1 MLDLWELWLRII
13 NIMEKTIEEKT
24 NLSRIKNILENV
36 NLIQNK
42 YDDIA
47 EITGEKFNI
56 FGVLNLTSNEV
67 RTHSAFIGELLNIR
81 GSHGLKDIPLKLFIR
96 ILEEKFIPNEV
107 DESENIIDSDKF
119 KFDTETAITTVEKN
133 IKNLNE
139 EKTEG
144 GRIDII
150 IEDKSRKNALIIEN
164 KIYAG
169 EQENQLIRYYNY
181 SKENFRKEAPI
192 LYLTLDGSFPTSGKG
207 LNEKEHYF
215 NISYKEEIINWLEL
229 CIKEASDKPMLRE
242 VIKQYIYLI
251 KKLTGQTINKKMS
264 DEIQNII
271 LNNYSA
277 AEQITKE
284 FEKVKYKILGSIRT
298 KLVDKL
304 VTELGSKYNVIKA
317 KEKVGE
323 KNSGVWLELKEY
335 QNMGIYFGIEP
346 FNGKG
351 NVRNELFFGIL
362 DLGNNHNSIFKNH
375 NFKCDG
381 WWRDVQLFDNLENFK
396 NNRINFSDS
405 EFISYLGQNPKNQ
418 VELIETVAKQ
428 MIDFINSKEDSLINI
443 FKEINKINNN

>member
-1 MLDLWELWLRII
+1 
-13 NIMEKTIEEKT
+13 MEKIIEEKNT
-24 NLSRIKNILENV
+24 SNIKNLLENV
-36 NLIQNK
+36 NIIQNK

-67 RTHSAFIGELLNIR
+67 RTHSAFIGELLNRR
-81 GSHGLKDIPLKLFIR
+81 GSHGLKDIPLKLFIKM
-96 ILEEKFIPNEV
+96 LEEKFISNEV
-107 DESENIIDSDKF
+107 DESEKTIDSDKF
-119 KFDTETAITTVEKN
+119 KFNTETAITTIEKS
-133 IKNLNE
+133 IKKLNE
-139 EKTEG
+139 DKTEG

-150 IEDKSRKNALIIEN
+150 IENKSRRNALIIEN

-181 SKENFRKEAPI
+181 SKENFLKEAPI
-192 LYLTLDGSFPTSGKG
+192 LYLTLDGSPPTSGKG

-215 NISYKEEIINWLEL
+215 NISYKEDIINWLEL

-264 DEIQNII
+264 EEIQNII

-298 KLVDKL
+298 KLVDIL

-323 KNSGVWLELKEY
+323 RNSGVWLELKGYEKA
-335 QNMGIYFGIEP
+335 GIFFGIEP

-351 NVRNELFFGIL
+351 NVRDELFFGVL
-362 DLGNNHNSIFKNH
+362 DLGNNHNSIFQKH
-375 NFKCDG
+375 NFKCNG
-381 WWRDVQLFDNLENFK
+381 WWRDVHLFDNLEGFK
-396 NNRINFSDS
+396 NHQINFNDS
-405 EFISYLGQNPKNQ
+405 ELISYLGKNPEKQ
-418 VELIETVAKQ
+418 VELIETIAKQ
-428 MIDFINSKEDSLINI
+428 MIDFIKSREDSLINI
-443 FKEINKINNN
+443 YREISVINND

>member
-1 MLDLWELWLRII
+1 MSE
-13 NIMEKTIEEKT
+13 TIEKT
-24 NLSRIKNILENV
+24 NLAGIKHLLENV
-36 NLIQNK
+36 NSIQKK
-42 YDDIA
+42 YDEIA

-67 RTHSAFIGELLNIR
+67 RTHSAFIGELLNTR
-81 GSHGLKDIPLKLFIR
+81 GSHGLKDIPLKLFIKM
-96 ILEEKFIPNEV
+96 LEEKFTSNEV
-107 DESENIIDSDKF
+107 DEAGNKIDSNRF
-119 KFDTETAITTVEKN
+119 EINTETSKTIVEKH
-133 IKNLNE
+133 IGKLNCD
-139 EKTEG
+139 KTDG

-150 IEDKSRKNALIIEN
+150 IEDNKKKALIIEN

-181 SKENFRKEAPI
+181 SKENFIKEAPI
-192 LYLTLDGSFPTSGKG
+192 LYLTLDGSSSNSGKG

-215 NISYKEEIINWLEL
+215 NISYKEDIINWLEL

-264 DEIQNII
+264 EEVQNII

-284 FEKVKYKILGSIRT
+284 FEKVKYKILGRIRT
-298 KLVDKL
+298 KLFDKF

-323 KNSGVWLELKEY
+323 KNSGIWLELKGYEKA
-335 QNMGIYFGIEP
+335 GIFFGIEP

-351 NVRNELFFGIL
+351 NVRDELFFGIL
-362 DLGNNHNSIFKNH
+362 DLGNNHNNIFQKH
-375 NFKCDG
+375 NFKCNG
-381 WWRDVQLFDNLENFK
+381 WWRDVCLFDNLENLK
-396 NNRINFSDS
+396 NNLINFNDS
-405 EFISYLGQNPKNQ
+405 ELISYLARNKEKQDEL
-418 VELIETVAKQ
+418 VETIAKQ
-428 MIDFINSKEDSLINI
+428 MIDFIKLKEDSLIRI
-443 FKEINKINNN
+443 

>member
-1 MLDLWELWLRII
+1 M
-13 NIMEKTIEEKT
+13 MEKIIEEKI
-24 NLSRIKNILENV
+24 NISGIKNLLENV
-36 NLIQNK
+36 NVIQNK

-67 RTHSAFIGELLNIR
+67 RTHSAFIGELLNRR
-81 GSHGLKDIPLKLFIR
+81 GSHGLKDIPLNLFIR
-96 ILEEKFIPNEV
+96 MLEEKFISNEV
-107 DESENIIDSDKF
+107 DESEKIIAPDKF
-119 KFDTETAITTVEKN
+119 KFNTETAITTVEKT
-133 IKNLNE
+133 IKKLNE
-139 EKTEG
+139 DKTEG

-150 IEDKSRKNALIIEN
+150 IEDNSRKNALIIEN

-181 SKENFRKEAPI
+181 SKENFQKEAPI
-192 LYLTLDGSFPTSGKG
+192 LYLTLDGNSPTSGKG
-207 LNEKEHYF
+207 LVEKEHYF
-215 NISYKEEIINWLEL
+215 NISYKEDIINWLEL

-304 VTELGSKYNVIKA
+304 VTELGSKYNIIKA

-323 KNSGVWLELKEY
+323 KNSGIWLELKEY
-335 QNMGIYFGIEP
+335 QKAGIYFGIEP

-351 NVRNELFFGIL
+351 NVRNELFYGIL
-362 DLGNNHNSIFKNH
+362 DLGNNHNNIFRNH
-375 NFKCDG
+375 NFKCEG
-381 WWRDVQLFDNLENFK
+381 WWRDVLLFENLEGFK
-396 NNRINFSDS
+396 NNQINFNDS
-405 EFISYLGQNPKNQ
+405 ELISYLGQNPNKQ
-418 VELIETVAKQ
+418 VELIETIAKQ
-428 MIDFINSKEDSLINI
+428 MIDFIKSREDSLINI
-443 FKEINKINNN
+443 YKEINEINNN